1 MAYYHRWQNDLSGGG
16 RYDLYYW
23 PEGEDND
30 VFFIFKPIFA
40 IAGSIFKLPIFR
52 NIIGF
57 IVGLPIAILLC
68 VVLVALFIG
77 VILFCEMLECW
88 DKIFTTYLR
97 DVRDFFKW
105 IYWKATGKDKI
116 LSVDPTV

>member
-1 MAYYHRWQNDLSGGG
+1 MAYYHRWQNDMSGGG

-23 PEGEDND
+23 PDGGDND

-40 IAGSIFKLPIFR
+40 LAGCIFKLPFFK

-68 VVLVALFIG
+68 AILIVLFIG
-77 VILFCEMLECW
+77 VMLFCAMLECW

-97 DVRDFFKW
+97 DVRDFVKW
-105 IYWKATGKDKI
+105 VYLKSSRKDKI
-116 LSVDPTV
+116 LSIDPTV